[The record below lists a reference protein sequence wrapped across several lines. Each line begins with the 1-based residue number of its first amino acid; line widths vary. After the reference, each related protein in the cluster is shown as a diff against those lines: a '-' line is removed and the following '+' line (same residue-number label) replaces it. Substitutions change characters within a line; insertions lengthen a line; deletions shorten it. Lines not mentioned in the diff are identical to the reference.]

1 MGFFEKLRRKT
12 ERAPDRSFDQRF
24 WAKFEGEF
32 GEKRAS
38 FAQGF
43 WRWAQP
49 VAVAAALAL
58 VVVYGWGFRAARV
71 LEEQA
76 EQVQILA
83 DQELI
88 ENYEVLSALEEP
100 ALADLDEDE
109 WELLLAEGSDAL

>member
-1 MGFFEKLRRKT
+1 MGFFENLKKKT
-12 ERAPDRSFDQRF
+12 ERGADRNFDQRF

-32 GEKRAS
+32 GEKRSS

-49 VAVAAALAL
+49 VAVASALAV
-58 VVVYGWGFRAARV
+58 VVVYGWGFRATRV
-71 LEEQA
+71 LDEQA
-76 EQVQILA
+76 ELAQIAA

-100 ALADLDEDE
+100 ALADLEEEE
-109 WELLLAEGSDAL
+109 WELLLAEGPDAL